1 VYFATLGM
9 RPGTYFITATNL
21 GVAGIGQEPTLPG
34 VIKMVFRNKGRVH
47 RDNCCSQCETQDPK
61 TGTNVRIPL
70 GVGVF
75 GTGKNAIELQFKL
88 SGHHPNV
95 EYDIKRLKRK
105 STWERVGGTW
115 NRLELLPTYVPD
127 DSTDVDECLI
137 PKNDSLFSM
146 DAPGFPLLL
155 PRSHGMTVAV
165 SGGISSSV
173 HATDIVMRWSFT
185 EFVLA
190 RDKKQGLP
198 YPPWVPISPCFFWHS
213 VTWLTHNSA
222 NQWVLD
228 KNRSRIQPGTL
239 STQVLNSPPGP

>member
-1 VYFATLGM
+1 MYFVTLGLW
-9 RPGTYFITATNL
+9 PGRHSTTTTKL
-21 GVAGIGQEPTLPG
+21 GMAGAGQVPTPPS
-34 VIKMVFRNKGRVH
+34 VVEVVFRNKGTVH
-47 RDNCCSQCETQDPK
+47 PDNCCSQCETRDPK
-61 TGTNVRIPL
+61 TGKIVRIPL

-88 SGHHPNV
+88 SGHRPNV

-105 STWERVGGTW
+105 STWERVSGTW
-115 NRLELLPTYVPD
+115 NRLELLQNYTPD
-127 DSTDVDECLI
+127 DSTDADECLI
-137 PKNDSLFSM
+137 PKNNSIFSM
-146 DAPGFPLLL
+146 DAPGLPVLL

-165 SGGISSSV
+165 SGGLSSSV

-190 RDKKQGLP
+190 REKKQGSPSL
-198 YPPWVPISPCFFWHS
+198 VPISPCFFWHS
-213 VTWLTHNSA
+213 VMWLTRNSA

-228 KNRSRIQPGTL
+228 KNRSRIQPGAL